1 MGSDISDSVY
11 REAEAKLRILLAATE
26 APTLRVGDLKQQRRG
41 GASKSLDHLYTEL
54 ENNQD
59 DLDRTMLGTP
69 RREPMFVKLPP
80 KQPNNSVR
88 RQLFSNSQPPGGRM
102 RGRHNSWHNLTET
115 NLDNEGDSHEQ
126 HRHDM
131 RRHQSASASYLNL
144 HQAPRPPS
152 PSSMS
157 PAVKELIQRQEIYIE
172 QLEREAAFCKEQL
185 STILTQVKD
194 VLIAN
199 SNEDQAK
206 KEEIVNL
213 IKNIETE
220 VKTVPV
226 MKSSKIPEDTKDV
239 KLKVESQNEDP
250 EAVKKLREELENLRL
265 RESEAAEQ
273 VQRSIKVAEQI
284 KQQKSEAE
292 FEVGQLSGQV
302 ERQQAR
308 IRSLIEDQ
316 VNKVEEE
323 RTAIEKRYKDLL
335 DQGRDDLQ
343 KIQQENVRLSSLLEK
358 SSRSESEAKRLLEE
372 KDRILSKV
380 KEEMDRRVGELQLEI
395 VEFSSAKQSLDREVN
410 KMRLRLEKEKS
421 DNNMEVERLQSEI
434 GAVRGR
440 LKFAEENLVDQR
452 GQNLQ
457 MVEAVA
463 SLETELINEKHRR
476 ENAEKRK
483 IEEVSKIK
491 SERNEEIEKIRT
503 EKISKEKRLKKE
515 NEQLEDLIRRQ
526 RSIISEL
533 KCQCR
538 EVTDKFEDSYNSWLK
553 EKHSMRSE
561 VAELKNSMLELGDQV
576 KILENQNVEHVKLHQ
591 NLLGQI
597 NYLEDCS
604 KSPTKQ
610 QSSSKLN
617 SSHNNDH
624 KIKGT
629 TRKRVSAI
637 TIERAG
643 KVKHLVS
650 SVN

>member
-131 RRHQSASASYLNL
+131 RRHQSASASNLNL
-144 HQAPRPPS
+144 HQASRPPS

>member
-220 VKTVPV
+220 VKIVPV
-226 MKSSKIPEDTKDV
+226 VKSSKIPEDTKDV

-538 EVTDKFEDSYNSWLK
+538 EVTDKFEDSYNSWLR

>member
-88 RQLFSNSQPPGGRM
+88 RQLFPNSQPPGGRM

>member
-157 PAVKELIQRQEIYIE
+157 PVVKELIQRQEIYIE

-226 MKSSKIPEDTKDV
+226 VKSSKIPEDTKDV

-538 EVTDKFEDSYNSWLK
+538 EVTDKFEDSYNSWLR

>member
-380 KEEMDRRVGELQLEI
+380 KEEMDRRMGELQLEI